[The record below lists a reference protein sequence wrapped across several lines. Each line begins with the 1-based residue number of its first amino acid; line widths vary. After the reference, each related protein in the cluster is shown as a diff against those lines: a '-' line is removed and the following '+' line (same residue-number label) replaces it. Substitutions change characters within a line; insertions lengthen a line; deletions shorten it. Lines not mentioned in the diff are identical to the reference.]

1 MSVTPL
7 TRKVEPLLAPV
18 DHDDVTLAAIAP
30 FDLDMD
36 QHVGFYPFE
45 VPPNL
50 PAQSEF
56 HIGVIVGASGSGKS
70 QLLAEFGGETPVE
83 WSPTRSIV
91 SHFDSAEEATERF
104 YAVGLNSVP
113 VWRLP
118 YRVLSN
124 GQQFRADLARR
135 MVQGG
140 VVDEFTS
147 VVDRNVAVAASK
159 ALSTWARRNDVTGL
173 VLATCHRD
181 VLPWLQPDWTID
193 TDAGEFVVG
202 ERPDK
207 PQWWME
213 HLKSDGAVGRIVMSL

>member
-1 MSVTPL
+1 MSGVTPL
-7 TRKVEPLLAPV
+7 TRKDTPLIAEVER
-18 DHDDVTLAAIAP
+18 DDLTEAAIAP
-30 FDLDMD
+30 FDLEWDD
-36 QHVGFYPFE
+36 KQGFYPFE
-45 VPPNL
+45 L
-50 PAQSEF
+50 PDLPETW
-56 HIGVIVGASGSGKS
+56 HVGVIVGASGTGKS
-70 QLLAEFGGETPVE
+70 QLLKEFGGETQVE
-83 WSPTRSIV
+83 WAPDRSIV
-91 SHFDSAEEATERF
+91 SHFDSVDEAIDRL

-135 MVQGG
+135 LEPDS

-147 VVDRNVAVAASK
+147 VVDRNVAIAASR
-159 ALSTWARRNDVTGL
+159 ALATWVRRKDMTGL

-193 TDAGEFVVG
+193 TDAGEFIQG
-202 ERPDK
+202 ERPKK

-213 HLKSDGAVGRIVMSL
+213 HLRQDGAVGRIHMSQ